1 MSRPIRAVGGIEHA
15 DPGANAR
22 GRALRAQSAKRSSHL
37 AFIISKHVCAILV
50 LRREKVPIDGVSA
63 RGVRYMKVEGRLSM
77 SLAVLVMCSASLA
90 GSYSNAAELLERAV
104 LPSASFS
111 PGPTSGQFATGANG
125 VVTPFINRQPVQGFS
140 AVLRGP
146 FKGTYTVM
154 SDNGFGNKA
163 NSPDALL
170 RVYTVKPNF
179 AAGSVAPVDR
189 FTGEELS
196 DFYPQSY
203 ITLRDPWRRV
213 PFAIVADSA
222 TYPGTALGG
231 GVIAVDPIIRRE
243 RLLTGGDFDIESI
256 RRAPDGTLWFGD
268 EFGPYLIHTD
278 AHGRVLEAPIPLP
291 NLRKFSSALGTSEV
305 NPLVQSASNPQR
317 TLAANLPDS
326 GGFEG
331 MALNASGDKLYAL
344 LEKAINGDPV
354 RERLIISEFHL
365 RSRQYTGKTFGY
377 LMESPSNAIG
387 DFTALTDHQFI
398 IIERDGGQGDA
409 SDQRFTTPARFKKIF
424 KVDLER
430 LDANGNLLKEEIVDL
445 MNIYDPRDIAG
456 DGKQNT
462 VFTFPFVTIEDVLV
476 LDNNRLLVINDN
488 NYPGSAGR
496 QFGVSDDNEFIVIHT
511 APLLSD
517 EECRNAH
524 RDARGDEDKKGR
536 SERGNDRGCRP
547 AQH

>member
-1 MSRPIRAVGGIEHA
+1 M
-15 DPGANAR
+15 
-22 GRALRAQSAKRSSHL
+22 KR
-37 AFIISKHVCAILV
+37 
-50 LRREKVPIDGVSA
+50 DD
-63 RGVRYMKVEGRLSM
+63 RLSM
-77 SLAVLVMCSASLA
+77 SLATLVICSASLV
-90 GSYSNAAELLERAV
+90 SSHSNAAELLERAV

-111 PGPTSGQFATGANG
+111 GGPTSGQFATGANG

-146 FKGTYTVM
+146 FKDTYLVM

-170 RVYTVKPNF
+170 RVYTLKPDF
-179 AAGSVAPVDR
+179 ETGSVAPVNR
-189 FTGEELS
+189 FTGEELA
-196 DFYPQSY
+196 DFAPQSY

-213 PFAIVADSA
+213 PFPIVADGT
-222 TYPGTALGG
+222 TYPGTAVGG
-231 GVIAVDPIIRRE
+231 GAIAVDPLIRAE
-243 RLLTGGDFDIESI
+243 RLLTGADFDIESI

-278 AHGRVLEAPIPLP
+278 AHGRVLEPPIPLP
-291 NLRKFSSALGTSEV
+291 NSRSLPSMLGGSEV
-305 NPLVQSASNPQR
+305 NPLVQSVSNPQR

-331 MALNASGDKLYAL
+331 MALNASGTKLYTL

-354 RERLIISEFHL
+354 RERLIINEFQL
-365 RSRQYTGKTFGY
+365 RSRQYSGKTFSY
-377 LMESPSNAIG
+377 LMDSPSHAIG
-387 DFTALTDHQFI
+387 DFTALTDRHFL

-409 SDQRFTTPARFKKIF
+409 SDSRFTSPARFKKIF
-424 KVDLER
+424 KIDLDR
-430 LDANGNLLKEEIVDL
+430 LDANGNLVKEEVADL
-445 MNIYDPRDIAG
+445 MNIYDPRDIAA

-496 QFGVSDDNEFIVIHT
+496 EFGVPDNNEFIVIHT

-517 EECRNAH
+517 KDCMSGRAAGHRNLDNEDH
-524 RDARGDEDKKGR
+524 RTDHGKDR
-536 SERGNDRGCRP
+536 SCRP
-547 AQH
+547 AKD